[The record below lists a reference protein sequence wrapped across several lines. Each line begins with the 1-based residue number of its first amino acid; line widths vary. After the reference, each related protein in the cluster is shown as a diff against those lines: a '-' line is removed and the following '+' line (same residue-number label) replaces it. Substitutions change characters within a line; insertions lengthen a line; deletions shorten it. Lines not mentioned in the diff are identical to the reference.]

1 MPDIKLPDG
10 SIRSYEQAVTIAEV
24 AASIGAGL
32 ARAALAGKVDGN
44 LVDTSYLIEQNAD
57 LAIITERDAEGL
69 ELIRHSTAHLLAY
82 AVKELFPEAQ
92 VTIGP
97 VIENGF
103 YYDFAYKRPFTPED
117 LVTIEKRM
125 AELAKKDIPV
135 SREVWNRD
143 DAVKFFLDQGEK
155 YKAELI
161 AAIPAD
167 QQVSLYREGDFI
179 DLCRG
184 PHVPTTGKLKVFKL
198 MKVAGAY
205 WRGDHRNEQ

>member
-1 MPDIKLPDG
+1 MPNITLPDG
-10 SIRSYEQAVTIAEV
+10 SVRSFDHPVTVAEV

-32 ARAALAGKVDGN
+32 AKAALAGRVGGKPVD
-44 LVDTSYLIEQNAD
+44 LSHRLEVDAD
-57 LAIITERDAEGL
+57 LAIITDKDAEGL

-97 VIENGF
+97 VVENGF
-103 YYDFAYKRPFTPED
+103 YYDFAYKRPFTPDD
-117 LVTIEKRM
+117 LVAIEKRM

-135 SREVWNRD
+135 TREVWSRD
-143 DAVKFFLDQGEK
+143 DAVQFFLEKGEK

-184 PHVPTTGKLKVFKL
+184 PHVPTTAKLKVFKL
-198 MKVAGAY
+198 MKVAGA
-205 WRGDHRNEQ
+205 